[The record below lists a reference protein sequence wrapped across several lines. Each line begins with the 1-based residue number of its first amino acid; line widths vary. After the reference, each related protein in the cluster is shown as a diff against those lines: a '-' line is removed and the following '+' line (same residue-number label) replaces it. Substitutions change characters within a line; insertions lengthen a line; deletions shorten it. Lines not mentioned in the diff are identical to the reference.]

1 MKYLLPLF
9 TALVIVVYPSCGH
22 SGGDQQIASYDVA
35 PASPERVAKMAPDAT
50 AGAPTME
57 RKVIKTAQLRFR
69 TYDMD
74 KTRASVNKAI
84 RETGGYISS
93 ENENNNDYSREQYL
107 DIRVPSARLDTF
119 IQLISATAKD
129 WEVKSISAADVT
141 EEFIDVTAR
150 LNTKKELETRYL
162 DLLRRAGSVSDILQV
177 EAQLASVR
185 GEIESMEGRLKYLNS
200 QVDYSTVNLSYYVI
214 VRGPVGFFGR
224 MGEGFVDGWRSLL
237 EFMIGLMR
245 AWPFVLIFGGLIYWL
260 VKRWGKR
267 RERG

>member
-1 MKYLLPLF
+1 
-9 TALVIVVYPSCGH
+9 
-22 SGGDQQIASYDVA
+22 
-35 PASPERVAKMAPDAT
+35 MAPDAT

-150 LNTKKELETRYL
+150 LNTKKSWKPDTSTCSGAPAAFRISCRWKPNW
-162 DLLRRAGSVSDILQV
+162 LRSG
-177 EAQLASVR
+177 VR
-185 GEIESMEGRLKYLNS
+185 
-200 QVDYSTVNLSYYVI
+200 
-214 VRGPVGFFGR
+214 
-224 MGEGFVDGWRSLL
+224 
-237 EFMIGLMR
+237 
-245 AWPFVLIFGGLIYWL
+245 
-260 VKRWGKR
+260 
-267 RERG
+267 